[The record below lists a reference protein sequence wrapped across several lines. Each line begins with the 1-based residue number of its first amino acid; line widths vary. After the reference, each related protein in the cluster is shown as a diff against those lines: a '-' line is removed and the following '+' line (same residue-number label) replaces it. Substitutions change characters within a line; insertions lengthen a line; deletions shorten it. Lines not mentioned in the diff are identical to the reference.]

1 VSELPAD
8 GARPASTPDEPA
20 DGALGLEQD
29 RRSEQPPATNSIG
42 DRIRS
47 RLGRARNQTS
57 NAPVEDDHEF
67 RGRNITAAHS
77 DASADTLARESGQDS
92 GWVARHVAIIM
103 DGNHRWAKRRHL
115 PGAAGHRAGAKNV
128 KTVAK
133 ACADHGVSYLTLFA
147 FSTENWQRPSRE
159 VNLLIDLMRGVL
171 EHDVDELHAN
181 EVRLSIIG
189 DRSAFASDLQMLMKN
204 AEALTRDNK
213 RMTLSI
219 GDITQAARALAEEVA
234 AGELL
239 PADVDETAL
248 EQRLSLAGLPGPDLC
263 VRTGG
268 DRRISNFLLWDFAYT
283 ELYFTES
290 FWPDFD
296 QAELEEALSD
306 FASRQRR
313 FGRR

>member
-1 VSELPAD
+1 M
-8 GARPASTPDEPA
+8 
-20 DGALGLEQD
+20 
-29 RRSEQPPATNSIG
+29 SEQPANGASQARAKDGLSSEQRVGGNTITG
-42 DRIRS
+42 RIRS
-47 RLGRARNQTS
+47 RLGQDREPS
-57 NAPVEDDHEF
+57 
-67 RGRNITAAHS
+67 GRELDGT
-77 DASADTLARESGQDS
+77 DAGAI
-92 GWVARHVAIIM
+92 ARHVAIIM

-133 ACADHGVSYLTLFA
+133 ACADHGVKFLTLFA

-189 DRSAFASDLQMLMKN
+189 DRSAFASDLQMLMKR
-204 AEALTRDNK
+204 AEAMTRDNK

-219 GDITQAARALAEEVA
+219 AVNYGGRWDITQAARRLAEEVA
-234 AGELL
+234 AGEIDA
-239 PADVDETAL
+239 ADVDEQAL
-248 EQRLSLAGLPGPDLC
+248 EQRMSLAGLPGPDLC

-290 FWPDFD
+290 YWPDFD
-296 QAELEEALSD
+296 QAELDVALSD
-306 FASRQRR
+306 FANRQRR